1 MSITSKRINWWEPQI
16 GEEEK
21 ALLLEVLESNFLNDG
36 EYTTRFEQMLAEL
49 LGCKHAVAVTNGTSA
64 LFLAL
69 VGSGIGPGDEVIVP
83 DITFIATANA
93 VALAGAKP
101 VLVDVDPKTLNI
113 SPAGLEQ
120 SITSHTKAVPRTG
133 LP

>member
-64 LFLAL
+64 LFR
-69 VGSGIGPGDEVIVP
+69 
-83 DITFIATANA
+83 
-93 VALAGAKP
+93 
-101 VLVDVDPKTLNI
+101 
-113 SPAGLEQ
+113 Q
-120 SITSHTKAVPRTG
+120 WYWPRR
-133 LP
+133 